1 MFTSTESELNALQ
14 QTRLTILTELRAWK
28 GLMDLLADTFHTR
41 YPPRGQWHGWT
52 LHVIRCSKSKSCL
65 MCPHAVVWRKYYL
78 AKLSEAKKK
87 SVLSE
92 GKSLRKVAFIWGN
105 KPSEICRSGLPPRLF
120 LRPETR
126 ETFNKFEEFR
136 SAIMVAHHELADAH
150 KRLLLR
156 IRKLEQRQKL
166 SQAGPYLYKWL
177 SLASEAADARASISR
192 QIWSLRLDK
201 SQGESRTVL

>member
-92 GKSLRKVAFIWGN
+92 GKSLRKVAFIWGT

-136 SAIMVAHHELADAH
+136 SAIMEMC
-150 KRLLLR
+150 
-156 IRKLEQRQKL
+156 IRDRSVCRQ
-166 SQAGPYLYKWL
+166 
-177 SLASEAADARASISR
+177 ERSIVSSR
-192 QIWSLRLDK
+192 
-201 SQGESRTVL
+201 